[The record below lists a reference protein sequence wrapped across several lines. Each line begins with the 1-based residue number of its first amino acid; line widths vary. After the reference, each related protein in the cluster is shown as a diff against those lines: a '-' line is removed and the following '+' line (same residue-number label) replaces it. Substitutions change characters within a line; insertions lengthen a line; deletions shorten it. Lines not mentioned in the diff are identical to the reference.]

1 MMNDRQPTSSDHHSV
16 YRRALEWVDRHHADV
31 SRDARR
37 GHGPGPLS
45 TSLAIYLRMHLQ
57 AFREVSDH
65 ERLSWGGYLK
75 TCQQIETGFFVDPG
89 LRIPGV
95 AGGIGS
101 ADDDDP
107 LAHLVTCFSLQAL
120 KLLGTPTASGLHFME
135 ALDDPRAIEAWLEIS
150 DWSNAALQSE
160 RMMCVLS
167 FLIHRAEQEQRP
179 SALRLYHRILDWC
192 EGTQDSKTGLIGVTP
207 HNFPLHS
214 IVATDRLVPFYSYVH
229 RPIQRV
235 AQIVN
240 TLLSLQ
246 GADDALAR
254 SRGSAREALAAI
266 NLLGL
271 VGRQSTYR
279 SAVQDAL
286 VRSHA
291 AIVAMQREDGS
302 FPDTRSPIPESHLFD
317 APALLAAVPPVDGL
331 LSLWMRVLTLTI
343 IEHRYPDAFPAP
355 GQWQFHAWPGLGYHA
370 SSGTLTNHERRVLPQ
385 WIRPTAYPDQS
396 RADAV
401 PSSPAVTVVIPCYN
415 LGHYLHEAVESV
427 LAQSFPDF
435 EIIVVDDG
443 STDEYTR
450 LLLEHL
456 DRPKT
461 TIRRQANQGV
471 AAARNNGIRA
481 GTGRYICCLD
491 PDDRLRA
498 GFLAT
503 AVAILDSHADVGLVS
518 GSVAEFDER
527 EQIIRR
533 DACVLVD
540 LLTENPI
547 VEPAVFRRQAWEK
560 AGGYY
565 PGFSASGIEDWDLWL
580 SMLEG
585 GYRAEVIPDVVW
597 EYRIHSDQM
606 STAMNQPA
614 TWEQLLRG
622 LVSRHLDS
630 YHEHLPDIV
639 GRMAVQFARMR
650 SWAAECRAG
659 SLWWERQAG
668 NWEHQAG
675 HVRRD
680 AEALEALAT
689 KADQIAVARQAR
701 ITELEALAARADQTS
716 AAQQARIAE
725 LERERTARDQAAQS
739 PQTRMA
745 EVELSEERR
754 TVRSQEARI
763 AELERELRMLD
774 EKRPTRRVSRWLAK
788 IGRSQ
793 HDRSE

>member
-1 MMNDRQPTSSDHHSV
+1 MSDRQPPSSSEVPGAARTAQHS
-16 YRRALEWVDRHHADV
+16 YRRALEWVDRHPVAL
-31 SRDARR
+31 SSGARDE
-37 GHGPGPLS
+37 HGPSGLGS
-45 TSLAIYLRMHLQ
+45 SLAIFLRHHLQ
-57 AFREVSDH
+57 TIRAVSDQ
-65 ERLSWGGYLK
+65 ERMAWATYL
-75 TCQQIETGFFVDPG
+75 QSHQNVDTGLFVDPG
-89 LRIPGV
+89 LHIPGA

-101 ADDDDP
+101 GDADDP
-107 LAHLVTCFSLQAL
+107 LTRLVTCFALQAL
-120 KLLGTPTASGLHFME
+120 HLLDRPAAGALHFMD
-135 ALDDPRAIEAWLEIS
+135 ALEDPRALEAWLNAS

-160 RMMCVLS
+160 HVMCVLL
-167 FLIHRAEQEQRP
+167 FLIHRAEHEQRP
-179 SALRLYHRILDWC
+179 AALAQYHRILDWC
-192 EGTQDSKTGLIGVTP
+192 EGMQDSGTGLIAVTRD
-207 HNFPLHS
+207 NFPLHS
-214 IVATDRLVPFYSYVH
+214 IVATDRLIPFYTYVH

-240 TLLSLQ
+240 TLLGMQ
-246 GADDALAR
+246 GADEGLAR

-271 VGRQSTYR
+271 VGRQSPYR
-279 SAVQDAL
+279 SAVKEAL

-302 FPDTRSPIPESHLFD
+302 FPDTRSPVPESHLFQV
-317 APALLAAVPPVDGL
+317 PTLVAAVPTLDGL

-343 IEHRYPDAFPAP
+343 IEHRYPDAFPAV

-370 SSGTLTNHERRVLPQ
+370 SSRPLTNHERRVLPQ

-396 RADAV
+396 RADDLRA
-401 PSSPAVTVVIPCYN
+401 SPAVTVVIPCYN
-415 LGHYLHEAVESV
+415 LGRYLHEAIESV

-461 TIRRQANQGV
+461 KVRRQANQGV

-491 PDDRLRA
+491 PDDRVRA
-498 GFLAT
+498 VFLAK
-503 AVAILDSHADVGLVS
+503 AVAILDSHADVGFVS
-518 GSVAEFDER
+518 GSVVEFDER
-527 EQIIRR
+527 EQVIRR
-533 DACVLVD
+533 GACGLVN

-547 VEPAVFRRQAWEK
+547 VQPAVFRRQAWED

-565 PGFSASGIEDWDLWL
+565 PGFTASGIEDWDLWL
-580 SMLEG
+580 SILEA
-585 GYRAEVIPDVVW
+585 GYRAEVIPDIVW

-606 STAMNQPA
+606 STAMNQPD

-622 LVSRHLDS
+622 LVSRHFASFRDNLLDV
-630 YHEHLPDIV
+630 V
-639 GRMAVQFARMR
+639 GGMALQFAKMR

-659 SLWWERQAG
+659 SLWWERQAA
-668 NWEHQAG
+668 NWEHEAG
-675 HVRRD
+675 HARRY
-680 AEALEALAT
+680 AEA
-689 KADQIAVARQAR
+689 
-701 ITELEALAARADQTS
+701 LEALAARADQTP
-716 AAQQARIAE
+716 ATRH
-725 LERERTARDQAAQS
+725 AQS
-739 PQTRMA
+739 A
-745 EVELSEERR
+745 EF
-754 TVRSQEARI
+754 
-763 AELERELRMLD
+763 ERELRRLD

-788 IGRSQ
+788 LGRSR